1 MFYRLIMTN
10 GARLINLK
18 YVRDVERVGNVIRFN
33 YPRVPV
39 HRSLEGFLQH
49 DFLEFKYDTL
59 EDAQKTFFDIE
70 TFIRGKQLM

>member
-1 MFYRLIMTN
+1 MFYRFKMTN
-10 GARLINLK
+10 GIRLINLK
-18 YVRDVERVGNVIRFN
+18 YVRDVECIGNVIRFN

-49 DFLEFKYDTL
+49 DFLEFKYDL
-59 EDAQKTFFDIE
+59 PEDAYRTFFEIE